1 MTLPRSYFDAL
12 YAENPDPWGFGS
24 RWYEARK
31 YALTLAVLP
40 LARYRRAFEPGCSIG
55 VLTRS
60 LAGRCD
66 AVVGMDASADALEA
80 AADRVPPNVE
90 LVQAVVPQDWPEG
103 TFDLVVL
110 SEVAYYLDD
119 ADLDHLVERVTA
131 SLEPRGHL
139 IAVHWRPIVP
149 DYPSDGE
156 AVHARLVAHF
166 ASLAYYEDE
175 YVLVDVMGDPTA
187 GISPP
192 E

>member
-90 LVQAVVPQDWPEG
+90 LVQGVVPQDWPEG

-119 ADLDHLVERVTA
+119 ADLDRLVERVTA

-139 IAVHWRPIVP
+139 T
-149 DYPSDGE
+149 PSTGGRSSPTIRVT
-156 AVHARLVAHF
+156 ARRCMHALSRI
-166 ASLAYYEDE
+166 SLRS
-175 YVLVDVMGDPTA
+175 PTTRT
-187 GISPP
+187 SSFSST
-192 E
+192 